1 MNVAIVGGLF
11 VGLGVWMLVR
21 YLVSVRTRPSLV
33 SVLSRFEE
41 GEAASSSHAEG
52 SLAASFQGIRDGVLG
67 VIQRSGLGRRFG
79 PDMAITEQSWDEVVL
94 EGGKMAVLLGAIPL
108 VALVLKE
115 AVGFPVPVPSIGL
128 AGLAVVLAALGA
140 SSPFFGLKSAAAE
153 RRKHFRRALG
163 VVLDLAS
170 LSMAGGTGVEGAFHA
185 ATRLSSDWAV
195 QAIRQALQGVRL
207 QGQPL
212 YVAFET
218 LGQRY
223 QVPDCSELASGIALA
238 EAAGAR
244 LRDTIAAKAASLRD
258 REIAEL
264 EDRAT
269 ATTERLFVPA
279 TVMFMGFMIVLL
291 YPPLYRVLHSL

>member
-1 MNVAIVGGLF
+1 MNLAIVGGLF
-11 VGLGVWMLVR
+11 VGLGAWMLVR
-21 YLVSVRTRPSLV
+21 FLVSSRSRPSLV
-33 SVLSRFEE
+33 TVLARFED
-41 GEAASSSHAEG
+41 GEPAVASHPEG
-52 SLAASFQGIRDGVLG
+52 SLVGALHRVRTGVLEL
-67 VIQRSGLGRRFG
+67 VQRSAVGRHFG
-79 PDMAITEQSWDEVVL
+79 PDLAITEQTWDQVVV
-94 EGGKMAVLLGAIPL
+94 EGGKMTVLLGGIPL

-115 AVGFPVPVPSIGL
+115 SVRFPLPVPAIGL
-128 AGLAVVLAALGA
+128 AGLAVAMAALGA
-140 SSPFFGLKSAAAE
+140 ASPFFGLKAAATE

-170 LSMAGGTGVEGAFHA
+170 LAMAGGTGVEGSFHA

-195 QAIRQALQGVRL
+195 QAIRQALQTVRL

-223 QVPDCSELASGIALA
+223 QVADCSELASGIALS

-279 TVMFMGFMIVLL
+279 TVMFMGFMIILL